1 MCKLLSGIG
10 GNSSNMPTTPKLR
23 QRGEVNSPFLCLRVN
38 GGSLIYKLN
47 IGEETPVLD
56 KLVFHKIKERLG
68 GRIRLMVSGSAP
80 LSPALHE
87 FLEVY
92 VYCLF
97 PLPIIHNNNNNKIVS
112 FVVPYCKAMVYP
124 RPLHVV
130 PFPRRV
136 LRPMDTSVFLLLAMV
151 CLPLCFFVF
160 FFGEPSHLINTKK
173 QKYRG

>member
-92 VYCLF
+92 VYLF
-97 PLPIIHNNNNNKIVS
+97 LPYQLFTTTTN
-112 FVVPYCKAMVYP
+112 
-124 RPLHVV
+124 
-130 PFPRRV
+130 
-136 LRPMDTSVFLLLAMV
+136 SVFCCPVLQGYGLSETAACCSISDEGSKTYGHVGLPVA
-151 CLPLCFFVF
+151 CNGILPLCLLFSFW
-160 FFGEPSHLINTKK
+160 
-173 QKYRG
+173 

>member
-1 MCKLLSGIG
+1 
-10 GNSSNMPTTPKLR
+10 MPTTPKLR

-130 PFPRRV
+130 PFPMRV
-136 LRPMDTSVFLLLAMV
+136 LRPMDTSAFLLLAMV
-151 CLPLCFFVF
+151 FYPFVCCFL
-160 FFGEPSHLINTKK
+160 FGEQSHLINTTKNT
-173 QKYRG
+173 YRG